1 MVSPP
6 SPDVLSAGDS
16 QDDAAWFSSSQWTQV
31 SHSSP
36 PQLADDAVVV
46 SGHGPWHLM
55 TCASAQTQSGVVM
68 LVRHRVVRKIVGF
81 NEETAACR
89 WRTPARVP
97 SQLLLRCYAKE
108 SQLAVPQRRGGG
120 YLLGEEWIRPGWT
133 GTPLV
138 LVRNEGSPECGSSA
152 HPRRWGALRVPAVR
166 GLSLRRDPRAGL
178 RRPRVA
184 VITTSHG
191 WSSTSPR
198 YQGGTGDG
206 SPLFSA

>member
-1 MVSPP
+1 M
-6 SPDVLSAGDS
+6 AH
-16 QDDAAWFSSSQWTQV
+16 A
-31 SHSSP
+31 H
-36 PQLADDAVVV
+36 
-46 SGHGPWHLM
+46 
-55 TCASAQTQSGVVM
+55 C
-68 LVRHRVVRKIVGF
+68 
-81 NEETAACR
+81 
-89 WRTPARVP
+89 VP

-138 LVRNEGSPECGSSA
+138 LVRNEGSPECRSSA
-152 HPRRWGALRVPAVR
+152 HPRRWGALRVRAVR

-191 WSSTSPR
+191 WKSTSPR
-198 YQGGTGDG
+198 YQGGTADG
-206 SPLFSA
+206 SPLFPRSRASCRRVTSQSLSRVDKLNRAFRGVVDVVDLAGDELPLLRPHRARFVEDVLRIRGRRWLRRRPGRHRR